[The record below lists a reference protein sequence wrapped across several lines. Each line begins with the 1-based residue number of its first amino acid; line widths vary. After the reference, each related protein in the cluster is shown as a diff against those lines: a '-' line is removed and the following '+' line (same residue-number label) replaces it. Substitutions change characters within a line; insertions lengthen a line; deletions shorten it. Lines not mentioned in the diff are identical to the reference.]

1 MENINLTDEQKK
13 SENSRIYV
21 LFYSFFLI
29 PFMIAIFGGVFFLLL
44 NFITYETKD
53 PSELLNQVKIGSAT
67 KRWQS
72 AFELSKVLNDP
83 ERVPEDPS
91 FKNQIVSAYQHSIN
105 DDPLVRSYLAIA
117 MGVSRDNF
125 YEDELLVGLDD
136 ENRESRL
143 AAIQSIGMVG
153 SSKCT
158 RKLQDIVLRSD
169 YQDERLA
176 ATMSL
181 GFIGD
186 PKTIPTLVNLLEDN
200 EPNIR
205 WDAAIG
211 LAKMG
216 NESCIPVLANLMDR
230 EYLMTFPE
238 LNFDKI
244 SKVMMIAIE
253 ASNNLQSPTFESKL
267 SALAEFEE
275 NLKIRN
281 AAIKALEKTY
291 ERVI

>member
-1 MENINLTDEQKK
+1 MDNATKTDTQKNE
-13 SENSRIYV
+13 SSRIYS
-21 LFYSFFLI
+21 LYYSFFLI
-29 PFMIAIFGGVFFLLL
+29 PFMIAIFGGVFFLLF

-53 PSELLNQVKIGSAT
+53 PAELLNQVKIGSAT

-83 ERVPEDPS
+83 NRVPEDIS
-91 FKNQIVSAYQHSIN
+91 FKNQMISAYQYSIN

-117 MGVSRDNF
+117 MGVSRDPF
-125 YEDELLVGLDD
+125 YENELLKGLDD

-153 SSKCT
+153 SSKSLSNLE
-158 RKLQDIVLRSD
+158 KVIKDSD

-186 PKTIPTLVNLLEDN
+186 SNSIPVLTELLDDN

-216 NESCIPVLANLMDR
+216 SETCIPVLSNLLDR
-230 EYLMTFPE
+230 KYLMTFPE
-238 LNFDKI
+238 LNFEKI
-244 SKVMMIAIE
+244 NQVMMVAIE
-253 ASNNLQSPTFESKL
+253 ASSNFKHPIFESRLTAL
-267 SALAEFEE
+267 SRTDD

-281 AAIKALEKTY
+281 AAIKTLEKTY
-291 ERVI
+291 NQVI

>member
-1 MENINLTDEQKK
+1 MENGTTIETQK
-13 SENSRIYV
+13 SESSRIYS
-21 LFYSFFLI
+21 LYYSFFLI
-29 PFMIAIFGGVFFLLL
+29 PFMIAIFGGVFFLLF

-83 ERVPEDPS
+83 DRVPEDPS
-91 FKNQIVSAYQHSIN
+91 FKNQMISAYRHSIN

-125 YEDELLVGLDD
+125 YEDELLIGLKD

-143 AAIQSIGMVG
+143 AAIQAIGMVG
-153 SSKCT
+153 SIKSSE
-158 RKLQDIVLRSD
+158 KLQKIVTKSD

-176 ATMSL
+176 ATMSI

-186 PKTIPTLVNLLEDN
+186 PNTIPTLINLLDDN

-216 NESCIPVLANLMDR
+216 NESCIPILANLMDR
-230 EYLMTFPE
+230 DYLMTFPQ
-238 LNFDKI
+238 LNYEEI
-244 SKVMMIAIE
+244 SKVMLIAIE
-253 ASNNLQSPTFESKL
+253 VSNNLASPTFESRLNDLSKL
-267 SALAEFEE
+267 DE

>member
-1 MENINLTDEQKK
+1 MENGTSIETQK
-13 SENSRIYV
+13 SESSRIYS
-21 LFYSFFLI
+21 LYYSFFLI
-29 PFMIAIFGGVFFLLL
+29 PFMIAIFGGVFFLLF

-72 AFELSKVLNDP
+72 AFELSKVLNDAD
-83 ERVPEDPS
+83 RVPTDLS
-91 FKNQIVSAYQHSIN
+91 FKNQMISAYQHSIN

-117 MGVSRDNF
+117 MGVSRDSF
-125 YEDELLVGLDD
+125 YEKELLNGLED

-143 AAIQSIGMVG
+143 AAVQAIGMVG
-153 SSKCT
+153 SNKSLT
-158 RKLQDIVLRSD
+158 KLEKIIKTSD

-181 GFIGD
+181 GFIGNSNS
-186 PKTIPTLVNLLEDN
+186 IPVLTELLDDN

-205 WDAAIG
+205 WDAAVG

-216 NESCIPVLANLMDR
+216 SEACLPVLSNLLDR

-238 LNFDKI
+238 LNFEKI
-244 SKVMMIAIE
+244 SKVMMVAIE
-253 ASNNLQSPTFESKL
+253 ASSNFKSPVFESKL
-267 SALAEFEE
+267 KELSKSDE

-281 AAIKALEKTY
+281 AAIKILEKTY
-291 ERVI
+291 DQVI